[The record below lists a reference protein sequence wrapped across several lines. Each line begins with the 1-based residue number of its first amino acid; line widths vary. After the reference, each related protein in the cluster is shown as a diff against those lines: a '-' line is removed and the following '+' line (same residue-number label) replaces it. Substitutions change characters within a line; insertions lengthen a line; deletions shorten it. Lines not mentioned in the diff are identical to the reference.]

1 MSLCKNFN
9 TLLRKSDNSLSI
21 ISYENNGV
29 FIESLSN
36 SRTTISK
43 KRITKEIS
51 SFASSY
57 FDIDKSDTV
66 YGLLNEG
73 GSLKYIEI
81 SGEDIKKITLIEYT
95 GQTKEVLFPE
105 IKILDKEIHIFFYEI
120 SLNDCCTFVHYYSNG
135 GKWIRFVIS
144 KIDTFMLT
152 NYCVLWDD
160 NRPSIIFLNKVCD
173 SEEILLTQF
182 TSKKKCW
189 GIETVLTDSKKP
201 KVYLSAYKDKSNNL
215 HLTYSEN
222 NNNKYYCTYSKIS
235 LATDDYTIL
244 DNRYI
249 SKTTICEFPHI
260 IYINN
265 ILYIQ
270 WSEYDNIFT
279 TYFDSYSQNFL
290 ASFRYN
296 DILRDV
302 PKCYMYRCYNKDND
316 FTNIFYTQKDSYNI
330 IGTKNYI

>member
-1 MSLCKNFN
+1 MSLCKKFN

-29 FIESLSN
+29 FIEHLSRDKK
-36 SRTTISK
+36 SISK

-51 SFASSY
+51 SFSNSY
-57 FDIDKSDTV
+57 FDIDKSDKV

-73 GSLKYIEI
+73 GCLKYIKI
-81 SGEDIKKITLIEYT
+81 SGEDINKTTLIEYT
-95 GQTKEVLFPE
+95 GETKEILFPE

-120 SLNDCCTFVHYYSNG
+120 SFNDSCTLVHYYSSG

-144 KIDTFMLT
+144 KINTFMLT
-152 NYCVLWDD
+152 NYCVLWND
-160 NRPSIIFLNKVCD
+160 NHPSIIFLNKVCGV
-173 SEEILLTQF
+173 EEILITEF
-182 TSKKKCW
+182 ISKRKSW
-189 GIETVLTDSKKP
+189 GRELVLTDSKKP
-201 KVYLSAYKDKSNNL
+201 KVYLSACKDNLNNL
-215 HLTYSEN
+215 HLTYCEN

-235 LATDDYTIL
+235 LDSNEYTIL

-249 SKTTICEFPHI
+249 NRTTVCEFPHI

-279 TYFDSYSQNFL
+279 TYFDPYNQNFL
-290 ASFRYN
+290 APF
-296 DILRDV
+296 IALRDY
-302 PKCYMYRCYNKDND
+302 PECYMYRSYNKDD
-316 FTNIFYTQKDSYNI
+316 CFINIIYMQKDSYNI